1 MILALE
7 SSCDETAVAV
17 FDPAAGLTGEWVHS
31 QIALHEAYGG
41 VVPDLASRE
50 HLAHFGPLLRRALAT
65 IRPEQVTQ
73 IAVTNGPGLAACLAM
88 GLATAKSLG
97 LAWRVPVVGV
107 NHLRAHAFSPFIA
120 LHAANP
126 AAFDAEFAKLLPH
139 LGLLVSGGNT
149 ALFSIDETRRITLIA
164 STMDDAA
171 GEALDKGAKLLGL
184 GYPGGPQVEKLAATG
199 NPTAFAFPKAMA
211 QRSTLEF
218 SFSGLKTSLRYQLEK
233 MSPAEIETRKAD
245 LCASYQAAVFEAL
258 VRKTRL
264 ALVGGPASLRAGSQ
278 EPGLVGA
285 DLGRSSGDGVS
296 TLAPKNRD
304 PAAAGRA
311 SSAGAFRAASTP
323 QRDSSPSSSRHPD
336 PAHAGEGSKD
346 RPPSSESLSSQLSA
360 LSFNSFGLSGGVAN
374 NQTLQRLLEN
384 IAQAQNLPFL
394 RAQPQHTGD
403 NAGMIAFAAWAE
415 RETGGVNPAGL
426 DLTVEPSLPLALG
439 D

>member
-1 MILALE
+1 MIFALE

-17 FDPAAGLTGEWVHS
+17 FDPTMGLTGEWVHS

-50 HLAHFGPLLRRALAT
+50 HLAHFGSLLQRALT
-65 IRPEQVTQ
+65 TVQPEQVTR

-88 GLATAKSLG
+88 GLSAAKSLG

-126 AAFDAEFAKLLPH
+126 AGFGDAFARLLPH

-149 ALFSIDETRRITLIA
+149 ALFTIDESRRINLLA

-199 NPTAFAFPKAMA
+199 RADAFAFPKAVA

-233 MSPAEIETRKAD
+233 MPAAEIERHKPD

-258 VRKTRL
+258 VRKARL
-264 ALVGGPASLRAGSQ
+264 AMERNVYR
-278 EPGLVGA
+278 
-285 DLGRSSGDGVS
+285 
-296 TLAPKNRD
+296 
-304 PAAAGRA
+304 
-311 SSAGAFRAASTP
+311 
-323 QRDSSPSSSRHPD
+323 
-336 PAHAGEGSKD
+336 
-346 RPPSSESLSSQLSA
+346 
-360 LSFNSFGLSGGVAN
+360 SFGLSGGVAN
-374 NQTLQRLLEN
+374 NRTLQALLEQV
-384 IAQAQNLPFL
+384 AQSHNVPFF
-394 RAQPQHTGD
+394 RAQPKHTGD
-403 NAGMIAFAAWAE
+403 NAGMIAFAAWTE
-415 RETGGVNPAGL
+415 REAGGVDETGL
-426 DLTVEPSLPLALG
+426 ALEIAPSLPLAK
-439 D
+439 